1 MRKIFAMTGAVVLLI
16 WLYASLLSPWL
27 VEKGLQHDLDSAANF
42 GYKDRSLDLVYFGI
56 DKALPMENF
65 FHKIN
70 GTDETSLCTNLKGVV
85 AIGFHLA
92 TPWLRVWRTGWGATE
107 HDKLRYLPGDEL
119 VPEPDWSYTHAITI
133 NAPQT
138 AVWPWIVQIGQKRG
152 GFYSY
157 QGLENLIGCQ
167 ISNVD
172 RTINKYQFMRP
183 GDKISLH
190 PQAPPL
196 KVCSMRR
203 YYWFV
208 LHGGELIT
216 ATQPADGENTANL
229 TWTFYLQKIDNTTTK
244 LITRG
249 RYAYALGLANS
260 LSYGPHLIEPIA
272 FVMERKMLQGIKRR
286 AEAIVYE

>member
-1 MRKIFAMTGAVVLLI
+1 MRKSVIAVIVLLTI
-16 WLYASLLSPWL
+16 IGLYAGVVSPWL
-27 VEKGLQHDLDSAANF
+27 VENGFQSDKPFGNFSDLMYFTEDNKYESKSCCSEPSVYENVIGAGSIIFNIAA
-42 GYKDRSLDLVYFGI
+42 
-56 DKALPMENF
+56 
-65 FHKIN
+65 
-70 GTDETSLCTNLKGVV
+70 
-85 AIGFHLA
+85 
-92 TPWLRVWRTGWGATE
+92 PWLRDWRTSWGASPE
-107 HDKLRYLPGDEL
+107 DIKRYFPGDEL
-119 VPEPDWSYTHAITI
+119 VPEPNWSYTHAITI

-157 QGLENLIGCQ
+157 QGLENLLGCQ
-167 ISNVD
+167 ITNVD
-172 RTINKYQFMRP
+172 RTINKFQFMRP
-183 GDKISLH
+183 TDKIYLH

-196 KVCSMRR
+196 TVRSMRR

-208 LHGGELIT
+208 LQGGNLIG
-216 ATQPADGENTANL
+216 ATQATGNEITANL

-249 RYAYALGLANS
+249 RYAYGRGLVNS
-260 LSYGPHLIEPIA
+260 LSYGPYLIEPIA